1 VKGQSV
7 PLGRYF
13 LGIGGVLLALLL
25 FAGWYLPD
33 PPPMPIYGGPIDSA
47 ILHIRSEH
55 KWPQRLQFDTST
67 PATLP
72 PSPPVVA
79 AMPTR
84 DPKLDALAQARPS
97 EKQVTEKPPLTSK
110 PHVATK
116 RRHRGPAEGGQFAAY
131 PAPSNWTLNWQQARG
146 SWY

>member
-13 LGIGGVLLALLL
+13 LVVGGMLLALLL
-25 FAGWYLPD
+25 VAGWYLPD
-33 PPPMPIYGGPIDSA
+33 PPPLPIYGGPIDSA

-67 PATLP
+67 PAILP
-72 PSPPVVA
+72 PSPPAIA
-79 AMPTR
+79 AMPTE
-84 DPKLDALAQARPS
+84 DSKLNALAEARMP
-97 EKQVTEKPPLTSK
+97 EKQVTEKPVTAK
-110 PHVATK
+110 PKSHVATR
-116 RRHRGPAEGGQFAAY
+116 RRHRGPAEAAQFAIN
-131 PAPSNWTLNWQQARG
+131 PAPSNWTLSWQQR